1 MTQIQK
7 MVESII
13 AAPPPKHVEKI
24 VCRLCHRLK
33 DVGAE
38 WCKFC
43 PGKTVTDTIDG
54 VTVRNIVKQADW
66 GTEGVL
72 IWDITQ
78 LLKELLSD
86 VKIAHG
92 LLQHLRPSTSGNHSL
107 LHSKRAK
114 HWREACQVYDTT
126 SYDMSEVPCPFTTYS
141 LLLFRNMCHTMT
153 SWVGPWL
160 HS

>member
-1 MTQIQK
+1 MSRNVAQIHK

-13 AAPPPKHVEKI
+13 DGPPPIHVEKAM
-24 VCRLCHRLK
+24 CRLCHRLK
-33 DVGAE
+33 ADDAE

-43 PGKTVTDTIDG
+43 PGKAVEEVVNG
-54 VTVRNIVKQADW
+54 KKVRKIVQQADW

-92 LLQHLRPSTSGNHSL
+92 LLEHLRPPSANHPV
-107 LHSKRAK
+107 LHSERAN
-114 HWREACQVYDTT
+114 HWRQACQVYDTT
-126 SYDMSEVPCPFTTYS
+126 GYI
-141 LLLFRNMCHTMT
+141 LGALFIHYCCLGTCGT
-153 SWVGPWL
+153 G
-160 HS
+160 